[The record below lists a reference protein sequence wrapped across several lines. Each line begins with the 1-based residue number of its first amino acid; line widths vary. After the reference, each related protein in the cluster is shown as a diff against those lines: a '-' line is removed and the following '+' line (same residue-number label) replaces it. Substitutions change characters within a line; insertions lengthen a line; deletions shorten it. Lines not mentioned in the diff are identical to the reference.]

1 MNWLIFGIIFVLFLL
16 GIKKSSA
23 SGSSWLATAIA
34 AAGLT
39 MVFMVVTYVG
49 FKLVIWLFWPLVILF
64 AIIGLILIFKTDKK
78 SS

>member
-1 MNWLIFGIIFVLFLL
+1 MNWLVFSVIFVLFLL

-39 MVFMVVTYVG
+39 MLFMVVTYVG
-49 FKLVIWLFWPLVILF
+49 FKLVIWLFWPLVIL
-64 AIIGLILIFKTDKK
+64 AGIIGLFMLVWPEKKK
-78 SS
+78 S